1 MIDFIYTAREK
12 ETGKVVKGTI
22 AADSE
27 SSAGRLLIEK
37 NLFPIKFVAKDQQ
50 TIAGIKV
57 SSLSRVSG
65 KDRVIFTRQLATLVK
80 AGLPIIQAL
89 STASEQVQSKKFKG
103 ILERIKGSVE
113 GGTSLSD
120 AFAQFP
126 EVFNRTYISLVAA
139 GEASGTLDKTL
150 ERLAD
155 QQEKEMAIISKVRG
169 ALIYPALVL
178 LVIIGVLMFMLV
190 SVLPQ
195 IAQLYKELDKTLPPL
210 TSALIVIQQF
220 TTKFWWLT
228 LAVLVAAVFGIRAYA
243 KTPNGRRNMDRFKL
257 NMPAFKTLFRKV
269 YMARFTRTLGS
280 LVASGVPLLEALVIC
295 SEAVNNLIIKEIIDH
310 AATQVKG
317 GKALS
322 ASLSNN
328 EYFLHLVPQMIKIG
342 EDSGTLSEML
352 DKVASFYED
361 EVDQTVKNIST
372 IIEPIL
378 MIVLGFMVF
387 FIIIAILYPVYSLVG
402 GGIGDGKSIGGSG
415 SSQQTGASGTGTSGT
430 GQ

>member
-12 ETGKVVKGTI
+12 DTGKIVKGTI

-27 SSAGRLLIEK
+27 TAAGRLLIEK
-37 NLFPIKFVAKDQQ
+37 NLFPVKFTLKSQQ
-50 TIAGIKV
+50 TIAGINV
-57 SSLSRVSG
+57 SALNRVSG
-65 KDRVIFTRQLATLVK
+65 KDRVIFTRQLATLIK
-80 AGLPIIQAL
+80 AGLPIVQAL
-89 STASEQVQSKKFKG
+89 STASEQVQSQKFKSV
-103 ILERIKGSVE
+103 LERIKGSVE
-113 GGTSLSD
+113 GGASLADS
-120 AFAQFP
+120 FGQFP

-139 GEASGTLDKTL
+139 GEASGTLDQTL
-150 ERLAD
+150 ERLAS
-155 QQEKEMAIISKVRG
+155 QQEKEMAIKSKIRG
-169 ALIYPALVL
+169 ALIYPLLVL
-178 LVIIGVLMFMLV
+178 ATIIGVLIFMLV

-195 IAQLYKELDKTLPPL
+195 IAQLYKELGKKLPPL
-210 TSALIVIQQF
+210 TSALISVQQF

-228 LAVLVAAVFGIRAYA
+228 LAMIVAAVLGIRAYA
-243 KTPNGRRNMDRFKL
+243 KTPQGRRNMDRFKL

-280 LVASGVPLLEALVIC
+280 LVASGVPLLEALAIC
-295 SEAVNNLIIKEIIDH
+295 SEAVNNTIIKEIIDH
-310 AATQVKG
+310 AAQQVKG

-322 ASLSNN
+322 ATLSNN

-342 EDSGTLSEML
+342 EDSGTLSDML

-372 IIEPIL
+372 VIEPVL

-402 GGIGDGKSIGGSG
+402 GGIDSGKSVNGTQSSSSG
-415 SSQQTGASGTGTSGT
+415 SSGGIGSSGSK
-430 GQ
+430 